1 MKTTAPKWLRLAAPI
16 STAATLIGLV
26 GAVAGSFAFGM
37 LFVLG
42 FFAFIAARIVRSFY
56 D

>member
-1 MKTTAPKWLRLAAPI
+1 MKTTAPKWLRLAGPI

-26 GAVAGSFAFGM
+26 GAIAGSAVFGM
-37 LFVLG
+37 LFALG
-42 FFAFIAARIVRSFY
+42 LFAFIAARIARSFY